1 MNLRIPLA
9 NRNPANIKK
18 CLENRN
24 QLTQLQLRLAV
35 ARLRTSR
42 LLKEDDVSEISII
55 LFQQTTRNHPQ
66 TETTDFSW
74 TAELLNDRC
83 YVSKPVH
90 LKQKHMRVPCFVQN
104 ISDCIT
110 LHYPC
115 LKNFTECL
123 QWKSFSASLSTS
135 SFLALH
141 DSGNFDGIHPL
152 NRLLLKQ
159 QSCIFIIF

>member
-55 LFQQTTRNHPQ
+55 LFQQTTRKSSPNWDHRL
-66 TETTDFSW
+66 FMNSW
-74 TAELLNDRC
+74 TFKRSLLRFKTC
-83 YVSKPVH
+83 SPKTKTYACSVFCSKYFRLYHVA
-90 LKQKHMRVPCFVQN
+90 
-104 ISDCIT
+104 S
-110 LHYPC
+110 
-115 LKNFTECL
+115 
-123 QWKSFSASLSTS
+123 SLSKNLYGMSTMKEFLC
-135 SFLALH
+135 SFVYWLFFWPCMIQRILTKINH
-141 DSGNFDGIHPL
+141 
-152 NRLLLKQ
+152 
-159 QSCIFIIF
+159 

>member
-24 QLTQLQLRLAV
+24 QLTQLQLRLGV

-74 TAELLNDRC
+74 TAELLNDYC
-83 YVSKPVH
+83 YISKPVH
-90 LKQKHMRVPCFVQN
+90 LKTKTYAYSVFRSKYFR
-104 ISDCIT
+104 
-110 LHYPC
+110 LHHVA
-115 LKNFTECL
+115 L
-123 QWKSFSASLSTS
+123 SLSKNLYGMS
-135 SFLALH
+135 AMKEFL
-141 DSGNFDGIHPL
+141 
-152 NRLLLKQ
+152 
-159 QSCIFIIF
+159 CIFVYWLFFGLAWFREFWRNTSFE